1 MQSAPPEYPD
11 TSSTAPRAQRDRDE
25 AKYTERVHDNMK
37 PEDRFSYTNAEGR
50 GHFMAVRSE
59 ARVVSWIYGL
69 GFERLSLASSQ
80 RR

>member
-1 MQSAPPEYPD
+1 
-11 TSSTAPRAQRDRDE
+11 
-25 AKYTERVHDNMK
+25 MK